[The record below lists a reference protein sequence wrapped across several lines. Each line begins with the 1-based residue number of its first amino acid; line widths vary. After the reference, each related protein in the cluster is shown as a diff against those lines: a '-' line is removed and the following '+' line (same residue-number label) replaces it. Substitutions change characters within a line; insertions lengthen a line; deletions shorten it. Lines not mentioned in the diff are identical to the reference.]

1 MMVYTASETGGAQPS
16 DEKVSVPGLLVA
28 VAWVIGVAVGLIAVA
43 IGHQV
48 VAVVA
53 LALAVTAPGFGLAW
67 IANSRS
73 AAAEAPSDEPA
84 PLPAG
89 WHGPHF
95 WPR

>member
-1 MMVYTASETGGAQPS
+1 MMVDTASETGGAQPS
-16 DEKVSVPGLLVA
+16 DETVSVPGLLVA
-28 VAWVIGVAVGLIAVA
+28 VAWVIGMAVGLIALA

-67 IANSRS
+67 IAHSRR
-73 AAAEAPSDEPA
+73 AAADAPSDDPG

-89 WHGPHF
+89 WHGLRF
-95 WPR
+95 SPR